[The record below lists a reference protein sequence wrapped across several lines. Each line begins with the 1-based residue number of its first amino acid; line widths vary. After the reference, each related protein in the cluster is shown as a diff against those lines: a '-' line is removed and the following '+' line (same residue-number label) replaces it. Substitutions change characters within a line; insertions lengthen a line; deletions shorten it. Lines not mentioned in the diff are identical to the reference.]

1 MAFIANDN
9 AEKKKK
15 EILEKEAFSK
25 KADKDEQLKRLDIEI
40 QQVKSEIEKNKDA
53 LSGLQQ
59 FQQFILELT
68 PDEFKLERERKI
80 QARKD

>member
-1 MAFIANDN
+1 MLNESKVELEQDHAKLMAFIANDN

-53 LSGLQQ
+53 LSGLQ
-59 FQQFILELT
+59 
-68 PDEFKLERERKI
+68 
-80 QARKD
+80 